1 MNILPKASRKDEPV
15 DNRSARFARRPQTPT
30 RRVVRPQFFRE
41 VSSELRKVTWP
52 TREQTTNLTL
62 LVIAVSLIV
71 GFVLGAVD
79 WVFLQIIDKMLLGR
93 I

>member
-1 MNILPKASRKDEPV
+1 MNILPKAARKDERE
-15 DNRSARFARRPQTPT
+15 DDKGTRSARRPQPTT
-30 RRVVRPQFFRE
+30 RRDVRPQFFRE

-52 TREQTTNLTL
+52 TREQTVNLTL

-93 I
+93 